1 MLTHI
6 CSYSVSSSCRFT
18 RHLLCVPVYLQLSK
32 CLQKWLSRNKDS
44 GLLGV
49 YSLDTDGHKG
59 KREFSIGSKMGDFAA
74 RCVTLLEFP
83 LLREE
88 FLLFLRGLSQFLWAN
103 DSLRLRL
110 TLLLLCC
117 CCLPVVVSLRFWGC
131 CNQARQ
137 QNNCFVL
144 LKTFTDEP
152 WLFLYYDQLQ
162 QGAGSCDRVFRQAT
176 LVLLLVLG
184 TFSNTYRWHYLQFP
198 KYFENSKNQVQESLH
213 MNRKWHSESQ

>member
-1 MLTHI
+1 M
-6 CSYSVSSSCRFT
+6 
-18 RHLLCVPVYLQLSK
+18 YLQLSK

-83 LLREE
+83 LLCEE
-88 FLLFLRGLSQFLWAN
+88 FLLFLRGLSQFCEPMIAWGL
-103 DSLRLRL
+103 DLH
-110 TLLLLCC
+110 CC
-117 CCLPVVVSLRFWGC
+117 CCVAAVSQWSCLWGFEAVVIRPDNRITALFC
-131 CNQARQ
+131 
-137 QNNCFVL
+137 

-152 WLFLYYDQLQ
+152 WLFLYYDQMK

-213 MNRKWHSESQ
+213 MNRKWHSESQYSALW